1 MGDALFEPPRSA
13 LRFDADDPLLARA
26 AWSRLAEPGD
36 QVAGA
41 LVGSLGP
48 VDALRWLVDAAA
60 APEQA
65 EATLHRIAG
74 GRGLQTGAVVGPR
87 SGGAAVRGEGPGTR
101 GESLGTRGEGD
112 AVRGAG
118 VAPRD
123 GGVAAYGRADVP
135 GRLLGPVVEG
145 PAAFEARAVGL
156 VVAAVGRW
164 APRVE
169 RLDPVGEL
177 AVLDRY
183 GGTFLVPD
191 DPRWPA
197 SLAGLGSGAP
207 LCLWV
212 RGDADLGRLARRSV
226 SLVGSRACTDY
237 GIRVTRSLAC
247 GLADRG
253 FTVVSGGA
261 AGIDA
266 EAHRGALVS
275 GAPTVAFL
283 AGGVDRLYP
292 ASSTHLLRRAAEDGG
307 AVVSEAPPGSVPGK
321 QRFLTRNRLIAALT
335 SGTVVV
341 EAAVRSG
348 ALSTANHAV
357 RLLRPLGAVPGPVTS
372 MASAGCHEL
381 LRRGAAVCVTDA
393 AEAAELVGDVGET
406 APPRRGESRPG
417 DNLDA
422 AGKAV
427 LDALPVRKPAHER
440 SIARAAGLA
449 LADTTGA
456 LGLLELMGLAEQKD
470 GGWRRR

>member
-1 MGDALFEPPRSA
+1 MPDALFGRPGPG
-13 LRFDADDPLLARA
+13 LRFDADDPVLARA

-36 QVAGA
+36 PVAGA
-41 LVGSLGP
+41 LVDSLGP
-48 VDALRWLVDAAA
+48 VDALRWLMDAAG

-65 EATLHRIAG
+65 QAVLHRIAG
-74 GRGLQTGAVVGPR
+74 GRALF
-87 SGGAAVRGEGPGTR
+87 GGAA
-101 GESLGTRGEGD
+101 D
-112 AVRGAG
+112 A
-118 VAPRD
+118 
-123 GGVAAYGRADVP
+123 P
-135 GRLLGPVVEG
+135 GRLLGPVAEGPAQGLAAEGLAAEGPATEKSATEG
-145 PAAFEARAVGL
+145 PAASGARAVEL
-156 VVAAVGRW
+156 VVATVRRW
-164 APRVE
+164 APRLE
-169 RLDPVGEL
+169 RLDPAGEL

-183 GGTFLVPD
+183 GGTFLTPE
-191 DPRWPA
+191 DPRWPV
-197 SLAGLGSGAP
+197 SLGALRAIAP
-207 LCLWV
+207 LSLWV
-212 RGDADLGRLARRSV
+212 RGEPELGRLAERSV

-292 ASSTHLLRRAAEDGG
+292 ASSTDLLRRAADQGG
-307 AVVSEAPPGSVPGK
+307 AVVSEVPPGSVPGK
-321 QRFLTRNRLIAALT
+321 QRFLKRNRLIAALT
-335 SGTVVV
+335 SGTVVI
-341 EAAVRSG
+341 EASVRSG

-393 AEAAELVGDVGET
+393 AEAAELVGDAGET
-406 APPRRGESRPG
+406 APPRRGETRPE
-417 DNLDA
+417 DDLDA

-427 LDALPVRKPAHER
+427 LDALPVRRPAHER
-440 SIARAAGLA
+440 SVARAAGLA
-449 LADTTGA
+449 LGETTGA

>member
-1 MGDALFEPPRSA
+1 MAEPLFELPRA
-13 LRFDADDPLLARA
+13 GLGFDTDDPVLARA
-26 AWSRLAEPGD
+26 AWSRIAEPGD
-36 QVAGA
+36 PVAGA
-41 LVGSLGP
+41 LVGNLGP
-48 VDALRWLVDAAA
+48 VEALDWLVDAAR
-60 APEQA
+60 APERA
-65 EATLHRIAG
+65 
-74 GRGLQTGAVVGPR
+74 GAVLR
-87 SGGAAVRGEGPGTR
+87 RIGGSAMGPG
-101 GESLGTRGEGD
+101 D
-112 AVRGAG
+112 
-118 VAPRD
+118 
-123 GGVAAYGRADVP
+123 RADAP
-135 GRLLGPVVEG
+135 GRLVGPTVEG
-145 PAAFEARAVGL
+145 PSATGVRAPGL
-156 VVAAVGRW
+156 VVAAVRRW
-164 APRVE
+164 APRLE

-177 AVLDRY
+177 AVLGRY
-183 GGTFLVPD
+183 GGTFLTPD

-197 SLAGLGSGAP
+197 AFADLGAHAP
-207 LCLWV
+207 LSLWV
-212 RGDADLGRLARRSV
+212 RGDPDLARLAERSV

-237 GIRVTRSLAC
+237 GIRVTRALAC

-261 AGIDA
+261 SGIDA

-292 ASSTHLLRRAAEDGG
+292 ASNTDLLRRTADQG
-307 AVVSEAPPGSVPGK
+307 AVVAEAPPGSVPGK
-321 QRFLTRNRLIAALT
+321 QRFLKRNRLIAALT

-357 RLLRPLGAVPGPVTS
+357 TLLRPLGAVPGPVTS

-406 APPRRGESRPG
+406 APQRRGASRPG
-417 DNLDA
+417 DDLDA

-427 LDALPVRKPAHER
+427 FDALPVRTPARER

-449 LADTTGA
+449 LGDATGA

>member
-1 MGDALFEPPRSA
+1 MGEPLFDLPRA
-13 LRFDADDPLLARA
+13 GLGFDTDDPVLARA
-26 AWSRLAEPGD
+26 AWSRIAEPGD
-36 QVAGA
+36 PVAGA

-48 VDALRWLVDAAA
+48 VGALDWLVEAARSPEAAGAALRRLERSARGTGSGAAQAVVPGAVPGPGSGPA
-60 APEQA
+60 AP
-65 EATLHRIAG
+65 
-74 GRGLQTGAVVGPR
+74 
-87 SGGAAVRGEGPGTR
+87 
-101 GESLGTRGEGD
+101 
-112 AVRGAG
+112 
-118 VAPRD
+118 
-123 GGVAAYGRADVP
+123 GRADAP
-135 GRLLGPVVEG
+135 GRLLGPATEG
-145 PAAFEARAVGL
+145 PAPEALAVGNLTSGPRAAGL
-156 VVAAVGRW
+156 VMAAVRRW
-164 APRVE
+164 APRLE
-169 RLDPVGEL
+169 RLDPGGEL
-177 AVLDRY
+177 AVLGRY
-183 GGTFLVPD
+183 GGTFLTPD

-197 SLAGLGSGAP
+197 RFAGLGAAAP
-207 LCLWV
+207 LALWV
-212 RGDADLGRLARRSV
+212 RGDPDLERLGERSV

-237 GIRVTRSLAC
+237 GIRVTRALAC

-261 AGIDA
+261 NGIDA

-275 GAPTVAFL
+275 GTPTVAFL

-292 ASSTHLLRRAAEDGG
+292 ASNTDLLRRTVEQG
-307 AVVSEAPPGSVPGK
+307 AVASEVPPGSVPGK
-321 QRFLTRNRLIAALT
+321 QRFLKRNRLIAALT

-341 EAAVRSG
+341 EASVRSG

-393 AEAAELVGDVGET
+393 AEAAELVGDLGES
-406 APPRRGESRPG
+406 APPRRGEQRPG
-417 DNLDA
+417 DDLDA

-427 LDALPVRKPAHER
+427 LDALPVRKAAHER

-449 LADTTGA
+449 LGETTGA

>member
-1 MGDALFEPPRSA
+1 MGEPLVDLPSG
-13 LRFDADDPLLARA
+13 LRFDVEDPLLARA
-26 AWSRLAEPGD
+26 AWSRLTEPGD
-36 QVAGA
+36 PVAGA

-48 VDALRWLVDAAA
+48 VDALRWLVDAAR
-60 APEQA
+60 APRQA

-74 GRGLQTGAVVGPR
+74 RRPLTVAPAGAAEAPGRLPVPDGPAVLPTASRGAAPAASPGR
-87 SGGAAVRGEGPGTR
+87 SDRRAVRQVLAAVR
-101 GESLGTRGEGD
+101 
-112 AVRGAG
+112 
-118 VAPRD
+118 
-123 GGVAAYGRADVP
+123 
-135 GRLLGPVVEG
+135 
-145 PAAFEARAVGL
+145 
-156 VVAAVGRW
+156 RW
-164 APRVE
+164 APRLE
-169 RLDPVGEL
+169 RLDPAGEL

-183 GGTFLVPD
+183 GGTLLHPD
-191 DPRWPA
+191 APGWPT
-197 SLAGLGSGAP
+197 SLDDLGSVAP

-212 RGDADLGRLARRSV
+212 RGEPDLGRLAQRSV

-237 GIRVTRSLAC
+237 GVRVTRALAD

-253 FTVVSGGA
+253 FTLVSGGA

-266 EAHRGALVS
+266 EAHRGALLAD
-275 GAPTVAFL
+275 APTVAFL

-292 ASSTHLLRRAAEDGG
+292 ATSTDLLRRAAEHGG
-307 AVVSEAPPGSVPGK
+307 AVVSEVPPGSVPGK
-321 QRFLTRNRLIAALT
+321 QRFLKRNRLIAALT

-341 EAAVRSG
+341 EAAARSG

-393 AEAAELVGDVGET
+393 AEAAELVGDLGET
-406 APPRRGESRPG
+406 APARRGETRPG
-417 DNLDA
+417 DDLDE

-427 LDALPVRKPAHER
+427 LDALPVRRPAHER
-440 SIARAAGLA
+440 SVARAAGLA

>member
-1 MGDALFEPPRSA
+1 MGEPLFELPRA
-13 LRFDADDPLLARA
+13 GLGFDTGDPVLARA
-26 AWSRLAEPGD
+26 AWSRIAEPGD
-36 QVAGA
+36 PVAGA
-41 LVGSLGP
+41 LVGNLGP
-48 VDALRWLVDAAA
+48 VGALDWLVDAVRAPERAGAVLRRIGVSGA
-60 APEQA
+60 APA
-65 EATLHRIAG
+65 
-74 GRGLQTGAVVGPR
+74 
-87 SGGAAVRGEGPGTR
+87 
-101 GESLGTRGEGD
+101 
-112 AVRGAG
+112 
-118 VAPRD
+118 
-123 GGVAAYGRADVP
+123 GRADAP
-135 GRLLGPVVEG
+135 GHLLGPAVEG
-145 PAAFEARAVGL
+145 PPAVGIRAAGL
-156 VVAAVGRW
+156 VVAAVQRW
-164 APRVE
+164 APRLE
-169 RLDPVGEL
+169 RLDPEGEL
-177 AVLDRY
+177 GVLARY
-183 GGTFLVPD
+183 DGTFLTPD

-197 SLAGLGSGAP
+197 AFADLGALAP
-207 LCLWV
+207 LSLWV
-212 RGDADLGRLARRSV
+212 RGDPDLARLAERSV

-237 GIRVTRSLAC
+237 GIRVTRALAC

-261 AGIDA
+261 NGIDA

-292 ASSTHLLRRAAEDGG
+292 ASNTDLLRRTAEQG
-307 AVVSEAPPGSVPGK
+307 AVVAEAPPGSVPGK
-321 QRFLTRNRLIAALT
+321 QRFLKRNRLIAALT

-357 RLLRPLGAVPGPVTS
+357 TLLRPLGAVPGPVTS

-393 AEAAELVGDVGET
+393 AEAAELAGDMGET
-406 APPRRGESRPG
+406 APQRRGASRPG
-417 DNLDA
+417 DDLDA

-449 LADTTGA
+449 LGDATGA